1 MDGGVGSM
9 VEWLVILPLIVR
21 KGVFEGIA
29 SIIRESCNGYA
40 TVTRARRGDL
50 EPDRQ
55 RTTVPWLST
64 TRSRAGGG

>member
-1 MDGGVGSM
+1 M

-29 SIIRESCNGYA
+29 AIIRESCNGYA

-50 EPDRQ
+50 ELNVQ
-55 RTTVPWLST
+55 RTTVPRLSK
-64 TRSRAGGG
+64 TRSRAGEG